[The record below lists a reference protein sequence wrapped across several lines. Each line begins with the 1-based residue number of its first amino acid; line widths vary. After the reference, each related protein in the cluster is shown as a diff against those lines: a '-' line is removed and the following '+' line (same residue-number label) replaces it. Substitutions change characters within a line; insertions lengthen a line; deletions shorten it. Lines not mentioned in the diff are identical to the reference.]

1 MSIVGSHDSHGG
13 AGRHQPPAD
22 WPSRSRLARAVALL
36 VAVAAG
42 SYVVAAFTAARVPDG
57 SISVS
62 QVGAGTAVFVL
73 LAASGSWLLVL
84 QPLAR
89 GFAATAHDLT
99 IRSRS
104 IEDRLRARENDA
116 RLQHALEISE
126 DQSAVLR
133 IAQQALQ
140 VMPGVSISQ
149 LLLAD
154 DPDTEIRH
162 VVTTGDM
169 PPEARCMIKRP
180 SDCPTVR
187 WGQGMVYEDAMA
199 LSACPG
205 LGGQI
210 DPGCAAACTP
220 IIVAGR
226 GTGMMRSLGTT
237 GDPDLYRTLQA
248 LSTHANRI
256 GTRLAVIRSVAA
268 SEMKASTD
276 PLTGLAN
283 RRTLDL
289 RLSALLG
296 RQEPFALAIIDVDH
310 FKQVNDTHGHDTGDR
325 VLKMLASALLAGVRR
340 DDLVCRFGGEE
351 FVLVLPGTDIGRAAE
366 VVEAARAELPRS
378 AAKAGLPAV
387 TISAGIVDQGFGPD
401 AEDLLRTADELLYQA
416 KRDGRDRVV
425 IAQAA

>member
-1 MSIVGSHDSHGG
+1 MSIVGSHDSGG
-13 AGRHQPPAD
+13 GSGRHQPPAD
-22 WPSRSRLARAVALL
+22 WPSRSRLVRAVILL

-57 SISVS
+57 SISVA
-62 QVGAGTAVFVL
+62 QVGAGTAVFVV

-89 GFAATAHDLT
+89 GFAAAAHDLST
-99 IRSRS
+99 RSRA

-140 VMPGVSISQ
+140 VMPGVTISQ

-237 GDPDLYRTLQA
+237 GDPDLYRTLQS

-296 RQEPFALAIIDVDH
+296 QQESFALAIVDVDH
-310 FKQVNDTHGHDTGDR
+310 FKKINDTHGHLAGDAALKELCRRLKPR
-325 VLKMLASALLAGVRR
+325 VRATDLLARY
-340 DDLVCRFGGEE
+340 GGEE
-351 FVLVLPGTDIGRAAE
+351 FAAVLPETDH
-366 VVEAARAELPRS
+366 
-378 AAKAGLPAV
+378 AGAMIFGEQIRRLVADEPFEYEGDRFPV
-387 TISAGIVDQGFGPD
+387 TISVGVATVEGEDIDPPGFIKM
-401 AEDLLRTADELLYQA
+401 ADENLYRA
-416 KRDGRDRVV
+416 KREGRNRV
-425 IAQAA
+425 IG